1 MGAHR
6 GPSFDRPAA
15 VLHTADIFSE
25 RLQCQFMTAVVRWN
39 FPFGMSIQ
47 IFKKKKN
54 RALIVSLMSIIQRIV
69 LQTHAA
75 SRNADPKEMSVEW

>member
-1 MGAHR
+1 MAAHR
-6 GPSFDRPAA
+6 GPSFDRPA

-47 IFKKKKN
+47 IFGKN

-75 SRNADPKEMSVEW
+75 SRNADPKEISVEW

>member
-15 VLHTADIFSE
+15 ALHTADIFFE

-47 IFKKKKN
+47 IFGKN

-75 SRNADPKEMSVEW
+75 SRNADPKEISVEW